1 MTPPSCMYCELYQ
14 NAGEGAS
21 NTLSEFILVFHS
33 PKTLN
38 LHEMQKSNNSNND
51 SKDNLYA

>member
-1 MTPPSCMYCELYQ
+1 MYCELYQ